1 MAGLTP
7 EQIARLLA
15 LDKLTSDLDAS
26 DWRKLRM
33 LARQV
38 AEDPAV
44 LEQILRALGTL
55 ASSSQGLHRLSQ
67 VSETLCR
74 LAEQEADANRRTERR
89 RQLAR
94 DFSLGGGVI
103 AVILGGLAL
112 LDRLWPSL
120 RGPLP

>member
-1 MAGLTP
+1 MSGLTP